1 MFFLCY
7 VNQNEA
13 LVVDLS
19 VIGIN
24 GTTCWSTYFSK
35 QRHVLQICSPVLYYD
50 LCIKNRLC
58 IIFIYSALSAPVG
71 TTCRVGACSTHAS
84 LQGQCT
90 HHIFLLPEPHYKST
104 YSDWRMSLNGTDIT
118 SDLVTHESQQNY
130 YLMKMQFQTALIHYI
145 KITKL
150 RYGSCLRLHSLAWK
164 TLGHAKV
171 RDDGAPP
178 RSTG

>member
-1 MFFLCY
+1 MCACPCMTTRKRIDDNMDDMMDLHIGY

-35 QRHVLQICSPVLYYD
+35 QRHILQICSPVLYYD

-90 HHIFLLPEPHYKST
+90 HHIFLHPETHYKST
-104 YSDWRMSLNGTDIT
+104 YLDWRISLN
-118 SDLVTHESQQNY
+118 S
-130 YLMKMQFQTALIHYI
+130 
-145 KITKL
+145 
-150 RYGSCLRLHSLAWK
+150 
-164 TLGHAKV
+164 
-171 RDDGAPP
+171 
-178 RSTG
+178 